1 MDDGAPYYVE
11 NHVLFV
17 IKTKAILGLIIK
29 RMNWQIVCV
38 PQIWK
43 NVTSLRNDQDFLAYV
58 YGTFE
63 NQINTK
69 KKNDKYLVNRNRLL
83 QYIVS
88 NEKTI
93 KAEICKK
100 WNPFHNF

>member
-1 MDDGAPYYVE
+1 MKEYTNQLLKQFKGGDY
-11 NHVLFV
+11 
-17 IKTKAILGLIIK
+17 
-29 RMNWQIVCV
+29 R
-38 PQIWK
+38 
-43 NVTSLRNDQDFLAYV
+43 DFLAYV

-100 WNPFHNF
+100 

>member
-1 MDDGAPYYVE
+1 MREYTNQLLKQFKGGDY
-11 NHVLFV
+11 
-17 IKTKAILGLIIK
+17 K
-29 RMNWQIVCV
+29 
-38 PQIWK
+38 
-43 NVTSLRNDQDFLAYV
+43 DFLAYV
-58 YGTFE
+58 YSTFE

-69 KKNDKYLVNRNRLL
+69 KKKDKYLVTRNRLL

-93 KAEICKK
+93 KADLCKK

>member
-1 MDDGAPYYVE
+1 MDLV
-11 NHVLFV
+11 
-17 IKTKAILGLIIK
+17 
-29 RMNWQIVCV
+29 
-38 PQIWK
+38 K
-43 NVTSLRNDQDFLAYV
+43 NYTDQLVKQFKGGDYKDFLAYV
-58 YGTFE
+58 YSTFE

-93 KAEICKK
+93 KAELCSK
-100 WNPFHNF
+100 